1 MFLTNLFLT
10 IGENTSTNQCIW
22 FFHQVKIPDI
32 LKNQKQSCKLDSSTT
47 ISSSKN

>member
-1 MFLTNLFLT
+1 MFLTNLFLL
-10 IGENTSTNQCIW
+10 IANNTVTTQCNW
-22 FFHQVKIPDI
+22 LFHQVKIPDI